1 MRKEFNLTQVER
13 SEKPGVG
20 LRLVRELK
28 QAVVIFIAILLMGC
42 SSDANT
48 SQTAS
53 VNQGNLRFE
62 KNRLIVSA
70 MLKDSTLI
78 EFILDSGCANGY
90 ANIDSVTLE
99 RKSKLQT
106 QPDTSNQISLQI
118 DGRNLS
124 YRYFINQHTR
134 PLIGLNCKDSLSR
147 WAVSLS
153 QNQLDI
159 TPDDSLINMDRYYA
173 IPIRIKYGLLP
184 IAELPITFYK
194 NGRVYSFK
202 RSFLVDTGTPMAF
215 CITDPDSELMAFVNS
230 IPHCEYDYALT
241 EMFNRQ
247 GRAREHI
254 KFILDSVAVQSF
266 VVERASCNID
276 VGVRSTRKEFG
287 DDVIG
292 TIGMGILK
300 NFDIVFDYRDSQ
312 LLIAPHGIEM
322 PYYEQAEGGLG
333 FVYSRNL
340 RVTFVQRGHNAHKS
354 GLRPGDEIVM
364 INNIPHDRLLESGV
378 MDSLR
383 MLPDNTQIHLKIKRR
398 EEILDINYLT
408 FSALR

>member
-1 MRKEFNLTQVER
+1 MKTF
-13 SEKPGVG
+13 
-20 LRLVRELK
+20 
-28 QAVVIFIAILLMGC
+28 AIVVMSAALLMGC
-42 SSDANT
+42 NHNANT
-48 SQTAS
+48 LCAVY
-53 VNQGNLRFE
+53 VNQGNLHFE

-70 MLKDSTLI
+70 MLADSTAMEV
-78 EFILDSGCANGY
+78 EFDSGCVNGY
-90 ANIDSVTLE
+90 ANIDSATLE
-99 RKSKLQT
+99 RISRLQT
-106 QPDTSNQISLQI
+106 QSNTCNQIALQV

-134 PLIGLNCKDSLSR
+134 PLIGLNCKDSLRR
-147 WAVSLS
+147 WAVTLS
-153 QNQLDI
+153 QNRFDI
-159 TPDDSLINMDRYYA
+159 ILDDSLVNTDRYCA
-173 IPIRIKYGLLP
+173 IPIRVKYGLLP
-184 IAELPITFYK
+184 IAELPIIFYK
-194 NGRVYSFK
+194 NGRAHSFK

-215 CITDPDSELMAFVNS
+215 CIMDPDSELMHFIET
-230 IPHCEYDYALT
+230 IPHCQYDDALT

-266 VVERASCNID
+266 VMGRASCDID

-300 NFDIVFDYRDSQ
+300 HFDMVFDYRDSQ
-312 LLIAPHGIEM
+312 LLIVPHGIEM

-333 FVYSRNL
+333 FTYSKSL
-340 RVTFVQRGHNAHKS
+340 RVSFVQRGHNAQKS
-354 GLRPGDEIVM
+354 GLRPGDEIVT
-364 INNIPHDRLLESGV
+364 INDIPRERLLDSDV

-383 MLPDNTQIHLKIKRR
+383 MLPEDTPLQLKVKRGK
-398 EEILDINYLT
+398 EVLDIDYLT

>member
-1 MRKEFNLTQVER
+1 MRNL
-13 SEKPGVG
+13 
-20 LRLVRELK
+20 
-28 QAVVIFIAILLMGC
+28 AIVVVLATLLMGC
-42 SSDANT
+42 GRNANT
-48 SQTAS
+48 SQTVS

-70 MLKDSTLI
+70 MLADSTAM
-78 EFILDSGCANGY
+78 EFEFDSGCVNGY
-90 ANIDSVTLE
+90 ANIDSATLE
-99 RKSKLQT
+99 RISKPQT
-106 QPDTSNQISLQI
+106 QSNTSNQIALQV

-124 YRYFINQHTR
+124 YKYFINQHTK
-134 PLIGLNCKDSLSR
+134 PLIGLNCKDSLRR
-147 WAVSLS
+147 WAVTLS
-153 QNQLDI
+153 QNRLDI
-159 TPDDSLINMDRYYA
+159 LPDDSLVNTDKYCA
-173 IPIRIKYGLLP
+173 IPIHIKYGLLP

-194 NGRVYSFK
+194 NGQAYSFK
-202 RSFLVDTGTPMAF
+202 RSFLVDTGTPMTF
-215 CITDPDSELMAFVNS
+215 CIMDPDDELMAFVNS
-230 IPHCEYDYALT
+230 IPHCQYDDALT

-266 VVERASCNID
+266 VVGRASCNID

-300 NFDIVFDYRDSQ
+300 NFDMVFDYRGSQ

-333 FVYSRNL
+333 FTYSKDL
-340 RVTFVQRGHNAHKS
+340 RVSFVAQNHNAQIA
-354 GLRPGDEIVM
+354 GLKPGDRIET
-364 INNIPHDRLLESGV
+364 INGMPREKLLDVSV

-383 MLPDNTQIHLKIKRR
+383 TLPDNTPLKLKIIRNDKIV
-398 EEILDINYLT
+398 EIEYLT
-408 FSALR
+408 LNRLK

>member
-1 MRKEFNLTQVER
+1 MRNL
-13 SEKPGVG
+13 
-20 LRLVRELK
+20 
-28 QAVVIFIAILLMGC
+28 AIVIILATLLMGC
-42 SSDANT
+42 NYNANT
-48 SQTAS
+48 LHAESIS
-53 VNQGNLRFE
+53 HGNLRFE

-70 MLKDSTLI
+70 MLADSTSI
-78 EFILDSGCANGY
+78 ELEFDSGCANGY
-90 ANIDSVTLE
+90 ANIDSATLE
-99 RKSKLQT
+99 RISKLQT
-106 QPDTSNQISLQI
+106 KPNTSNQIALQVN
-118 DGRNLS
+118 GRNLS

-159 TPDDSLINMDRYYA
+159 IPDDSLINMDRYYA

-194 NGRVYSFK
+194 NGSAYSFK
-202 RSFLVDTGTPMAF
+202 RSFLIDTGTPMAF

-230 IPHCEYDYALT
+230 IPHCEYDDALT
-241 EMFNRQ
+241 EMFNHQ

-266 VVERASCNID
+266 VVKRASCDID

-287 DDVIG
+287 GDVIG

-322 PYYEQAEGGLG
+322 PYYEQAE
-333 FVYSRNL
+333 V
-340 RVTFVQRGHNAHKS
+340 
-354 GLRPGDEIVM
+354 
-364 INNIPHDRLLESGV
+364 
-378 MDSLR
+378 
-383 MLPDNTQIHLKIKRR
+383 
-398 EEILDINYLT
+398 
-408 FSALR
+408 

>member
-1 MRKEFNLTQVER
+1 MRNLSIIIIIAACLFGCGHNSTMQ
-13 SEKPGVG
+13 
-20 LRLVRELK
+20 
-28 QAVVIFIAILLMGC
+28 QAE
-42 SSDANT
+42 ST
-48 SQTAS
+48 
-53 VNQGNLRFE
+53 NQGNLRFE

-70 MLKDSTLI
+70 MLADSTAM
-78 EFILDSGCANGY
+78 EFEFDSGCINGY
-90 ANIDSVTLE
+90 ANIDSATLE
-99 RKSKLQT
+99 RISKLQT
-106 QPDTSNQISLQI
+106 RPNTSKQIALQI

-124 YRYFINQHTR
+124 YKYFINQHTK
-134 PLIGLNCKDSLSR
+134 PLIGLNCKDSLRR
-147 WAVSLS
+147 WAINLS
-153 QNQLDI
+153 QNKLDI
-159 TPDDSLINMDRYYA
+159 IPDDSLVNTDKYCA

-194 NGRVYSFK
+194 NGQAYSFK

-215 CITDPDSELMAFVNS
+215 CIMDPDGELMAFVNS
-230 IPHCEYDYALT
+230 IPHCQYDDALT

-254 KFILDSVAVQSF
+254 KFILDSVVVQSF
-266 VVERASCNID
+266 VVGQASCDID

-300 NFDIVFDYRDSQ
+300 NFDMVFDYRDSQ

-333 FVYSRNL
+333 FTYSKSL
-340 RVTFVQRGHNAHKS
+340 RVSFVQRGHNAHKA
-354 GLRPGDEIVM
+354 GLRPGDEIVT
-364 INNIPHDRLLESGV
+364 INSIPHDRLLDSKV

-383 MLPDNTQIHLKIKRR
+383 MLPDNTPLNLKIIRNDKIV
-398 EEILDINYLT
+398 EIEYLT
-408 FSALR
+408 LNRLK

>member
-1 MRKEFNLTQVER
+1 MRNL
-13 SEKPGVG
+13 
-20 LRLVRELK
+20 
-28 QAVVIFIAILLMGC
+28 AIVIILATLLIGC
-42 SSDANT
+42 SSNANT

-70 MLKDSTLI
+70 MLADSTSI
-78 EFILDSGCANGY
+78 ELEFDSGCANGY

-99 RKSKLQT
+99 RISKLQT
-106 QPDTSNQISLQI
+106 QPNTSKQIALQV

-124 YRYFINQHTR
+124 YKYFINQHTK
-134 PLIGLNCKDSLSR
+134 PLIGLNCKDSLRR
-147 WAVSLS
+147 WAVTLS

-159 TPDDSLINMDRYYA
+159 IPDDSLVNTDKYCA

-194 NGRVYSFK
+194 NGQAYSFK

-215 CITDPDSELMAFVNS
+215 CIMDPDDELMAFVNS
-230 IPHCEYDYALT
+230 IPHCQYDDALT

-247 GRAREHI
+247 GRARKHI

-266 VVERASCNID
+266 VVGRASCDID
-276 VGVRSTRKEFG
+276 IGVRSTRKEFG

-300 NFDIVFDYRDSQ
+300 NFDMVFDYRDSQ

-322 PYYEQAEGGLG
+322 PYYEQAEGGFG
-333 FVYSRNL
+333 FTYSKSL
-340 RVTFVQRGHNAHKS
+340 RVSFVQRGHNAHKA
-354 GLRPGDEIVM
+354 GLRPGDKIVT
-364 INNIPHDRLLESGV
+364 INDIPHERLLDSGV

-383 MLPDNTQIHLKIKRR
+383 MLPDNTPLQILLKRNGK
-398 EEILDINYLT
+398 DISIEYRSCKT
-408 FSALR
+408 I

>member
-1 MRKEFNLTQVER
+1 MRNL
-13 SEKPGVG
+13 
-20 LRLVRELK
+20 
-28 QAVVIFIAILLMGC
+28 AIVVVLATFLMGC
-42 SSDANT
+42 SRNANT

-53 VNQGNLRFE
+53 VNQGNLRFD

-70 MLKDSTLI
+70 MLADSTSI
-78 EFILDSGCANGY
+78 ELELDSGCANGY

-99 RKSKLQT
+99 RITKLPT
-106 QPDTSNQISLQI
+106 QPNTSNQITLQVN
-118 DGRNLS
+118 GCNLS
-124 YRYFINQHTR
+124 YKYFINQQTR
-134 PLIGLNCKDSLSR
+134 PLIGLNCKDSLRR
-147 WAVSLS
+147 WAINLS
-153 QNQLDI
+153 QNKLDI
-159 TPDDSLINMDRYYA
+159 IPDDSLVNTDKYCA

-194 NGRVYSFK
+194 DGRAYSFK

-215 CITDPDSELMAFVNS
+215 CIMDPDNDMMNFVSS
-230 IPHCEYDYALT
+230 IPHCQYDDALT
-241 EMFNRQ
+241 AMFNRQ

-266 VVERASCNID
+266 VVERASCDID
-276 VGVRSTRKEFG
+276 VGVRSTRREFG

-333 FVYSRNL
+333 FTYSKSL
-340 RVTFVQRGHNAHKS
+340 RVSFVQRGHNAHKS
-354 GLRPGDEIVM
+354 GLRPRDEIVT
-364 INNIPHDRLLESGV
+364 INDIPHDRLLDSDV

-383 MLPDNTQIHLKIKRR
+383 MLPDNTPIHLKIRR
-398 EEILDINYLT
+398 GDKVLDINYLS
-408 FSALR
+408 FSAY

>member
-1 MRKEFNLTQVER
+1 MRNL
-13 SEKPGVG
+13 
-20 LRLVRELK
+20 
-28 QAVVIFIAILLMGC
+28 AIVIILATLLIGC
-42 SSDANT
+42 SSNANT

-70 MLKDSTLI
+70 MLADSTSI
-78 EFILDSGCANGY
+78 ELEFDSGCINGY

-99 RKSKLQT
+99 RISKLQT
-106 QPDTSNQISLQI
+106 QPNTSKQIALQV
-118 DGRNLS
+118 DGCNLS
-124 YRYFINQHTR
+124 YKYFINQQTK
-134 PLIGLNCKDSLSR
+134 PLIGLNCKDSLRR
-147 WAVSLS
+147 WTVNIS
-153 QNQLDI
+153 QNRLDI
-159 TPDDSLINMDRYYA
+159 IPDDSIVNTDKYCA

-194 NGRVYSFK
+194 NGQAYSFK

-215 CITDPDSELMAFVNS
+215 CIMDPDGELMAFVNS
-230 IPHCEYDYALT
+230 IPHCQYDDALT

-254 KFILDSVAVQSF
+254 KFILDSVVVQSF
-266 VVERASCNID
+266 VVGQASCDID

-300 NFDIVFDYRDSQ
+300 NFDMIFDYRDSQ

-333 FVYSRNL
+333 FTYSKSL
-340 RVTFVQRGHNAHKS
+340 RVSFVQREHNAHKA
-354 GLRPGDEIVM
+354 GLRPGDEIAT
-364 INNIPHDRLLESGV
+364 ISGIPHERLLDLEV

-383 MLPDNTQIHLKIKRR
+383 MLPDNTPLYLKIRR
-398 EEILDINYLT
+398 GEELLDIDYLT

>member
-1 MRKEFNLTQVER
+1 MRNLAIVIMLAALLIGCNFN
-13 SEKPGVG
+13 
-20 LRLVRELK
+20 
-28 QAVVIFIAILLMGC
+28 
-42 SSDANT
+42 ANT
-48 SQTAS
+48 LQTAS

-70 MLKDSTLI
+70 MLADSISMEL
-78 EFILDSGCANGY
+78 ELDSGCVNGH
-90 ANIDSVTLE
+90 AIIDSVTLE
-99 RKSKLQT
+99 RVSKLQT
-106 QPDTSNQISLQI
+106 LSNSSNQIALQV

-134 PLIGLNCKDSLSR
+134 PLIGLNCKDSLRR
-147 WAVSLS
+147 WAINIS
-153 QNQLDI
+153 QNRFAI
-159 TPDDSLINMDRYYA
+159 IPDDSLVNTDKYCA
-173 IPIRIKYGLLP
+173 IPIRVKYGLLP

-194 NGRVYSFK
+194 NGQAYSFK

-215 CITDPDSELMAFVNS
+215 CIMDPDGELMAFVNS
-230 IPHCEYDYALT
+230 IPHCQYDDALT
-241 EMFNRQ
+241 EIFNRQ

-266 VVERASCNID
+266 VMGRASCD
-276 VGVRSTRKEFG
+276 VDIGVRSTRKEFG

-300 NFDIVFDYRDSQ
+300 NFDLIFDYRDSQ

-322 PYYEQAEGGLG
+322 QYYEQAEGGLG
-333 FVYSRNL
+333 FTYSKDL
-340 RVTFVQRGHNAHKS
+340 RVSFVAQNHNAQIA
-354 GLRPGDEIVM
+354 GLKPGDRIET
-364 INNIPHDRLLESGV
+364 INGMPRDRLLDSKV

-383 MLPDNTQIHLKIKRR
+383 MLPDNTTLYLKIKRG
-398 EEILDINYLT
+398 EENLDINYLT

>member
-1 MRKEFNLTQVER
+1 MRKLSIVIMLTTF
-13 SEKPGVG
+13 
-20 LRLVRELK
+20 L
-28 QAVVIFIAILLMGC
+28 IGC
-42 SSDANT
+42 NHNANT

-70 MLKDSTLI
+70 MLADSTSI
-78 EFILDSGCANGY
+78 ELEFDSGCINGY

-99 RKSKLQT
+99 RISKLQT
-106 QPDTSNQISLQI
+106 RPNTSKQIALQV

-124 YRYFINQHTR
+124 YKYFINQHTR
-134 PLIGLNCKDSLSR
+134 PLIGLNCKDSLRR
-147 WAVSLS
+147 WAINIS
-153 QNQLDI
+153 QNRLDI
-159 TPDDSLINMDRYYA
+159 IPDDSLVNTDKHCA

-184 IAELPITFYK
+184 TAELPITFYK
-194 NGRVYSFK
+194 NGQAYSFK

-215 CITDPDSELMAFVNS
+215 CIMDPDSELMHFIET
-230 IPHCEYDYALT
+230 IPHCQYDDALT
-241 EMFNRQ
+241 EIFNRQ

-266 VVERASCNID
+266 VVGRASCDID
-276 VGVRSTRKEFG
+276 IGVRSTRKEFG

-300 NFDIVFDYRDSQ
+300 NFDMVFDYRDSQ

-333 FVYSRNL
+333 FTYSKSL
-340 RVTFVQRGHNAHKS
+340 RVSFVARGHNAHMS
-354 GLRPGDEIVM
+354 GLRPGDKIVS
-364 INNIPHDRLLESGV
+364 INDIPRDRLLDSKV

-383 MLPDNTQIHLKIKRR
+383 MLPDNTPLYLKIKRG
-398 EEILDINYLT
+398 EENLDINYLT

>member
-1 MRKEFNLTQVER
+1 MRN
-13 SEKPGVG
+13 
-20 LRLVRELK
+20 
-28 QAVVIFIAILLMGC
+28 IAIVVVLTTFLIGC
-42 SSDANT
+42 NHNANT

-70 MLKDSTLI
+70 MLADSTSI
-78 EFILDSGCANGY
+78 ELEFDSGCINGY

-99 RKSKLQT
+99 RISKLQT
-106 QPDTSNQISLQI
+106 RPNTSKQIALQV

-124 YRYFINQHTR
+124 YKYFINQHTR
-134 PLIGLNCKDSLSR
+134 PLIGLNCKDSLRR
-147 WAVSLS
+147 WAVTLS
-153 QNQLDI
+153 QNLFDI
-159 TPDDSLINMDRYYA
+159 IPDDSLVNTDKYCA

-184 IAELPITFYK
+184 TAELPITFYK
-194 NGRVYSFK
+194 NGQAYSFK

-215 CITDPDSELMAFVNS
+215 CIMDPDSELMHFIET
-230 IPHCEYDYALT
+230 IPHCQYDDALT
-241 EMFNRQ
+241 EIFNSQ

-266 VVERASCNID
+266 VVGRASCDID
-276 VGVRSTRKEFG
+276 IGVRSTRKEFG

-300 NFDIVFDYRDSQ
+300 NFDMVFDYRDSQ

-333 FVYSRNL
+333 FTYSKSL
-340 RVTFVQRGHNAHKS
+340 RVSFVARGHNAHMS
-354 GLRPGDEIVM
+354 GLRPGDKIVS
-364 INNIPHDRLLESGV
+364 INDIPRDRLLDSKV

-383 MLPDNTQIHLKIKRR
+383 MLPDNTTLYLKIKRG
-398 EEILDINYLT
+398 EENLDINYLT

>member
-1 MRKEFNLTQVER
+1 MRNLTI
-13 SEKPGVG
+13 
-20 LRLVRELK
+20 
-28 QAVVIFIAILLMGC
+28 VVVLATFLIGC

-53 VNQGNLRFE
+53 VNQGNLRFD

-70 MLKDSTLI
+70 MLADSTSI
-78 EFILDSGCANGY
+78 ELELDSGCANGY

-99 RKSKLQT
+99 RITKLPT
-106 QPDTSNQISLQI
+106 QPNTSKQIALQV

-124 YRYFINQHTR
+124 YKYFINQHTR
-134 PLIGLNCKDSLSR
+134 PLIGLNCKDSLRR
-147 WAVSLS
+147 WAVNLS
-153 QNQLDI
+153 QNRLDI
-159 TPDDSLINMDRYYA
+159 IPDDSLVNMDRYCA
-173 IPIRIKYGLLP
+173 IPIHVKYGLLP

-194 NGRVYSFK
+194 DGRAYSFK

-215 CITDPDSELMAFVNS
+215 CIMDPDNDMMNFVNS
-230 IPHCEYDYALT
+230 IPHCQYDDALT

-266 VVERASCNID
+266 VVGRASCNID
-276 VGVRSTRKEFG
+276 IGVRSTRKEFG
-287 DDVIG
+287 EDVIG

-300 NFDIVFDYRDSQ
+300 NFDMIFDYRDSQ

-322 PYYEQAEGGLG
+322 PYYEQAEGGFG
-333 FVYSRNL
+333 FTYSKSL
-340 RVTFVQRGHNAHKS
+340 RVSFVQRGHNAHKS
-354 GLRPGDEIVM
+354 GLHPGDEIVT
-364 INNIPHDRLLESGV
+364 INDIPHDRLLDSDV

-383 MLPDNTQIHLKIKRR
+383 MLPDNTPLYLKIRR
-398 EEILDINYLT
+398 GEDVLDIDYLT

>member
-1 MRKEFNLTQVER
+1 MRVI
-13 SEKPGVG
+13 V
-20 LRLVRELK
+20 V
-28 QAVVIFIAILLMGC
+28 AVLLFFLMGC
-42 SSDANT
+42 NCNMDT
-48 SQTAS
+48 SQMVS

-70 MLKDSTLI
+70 MLADSTAM
-78 EFILDSGCANGY
+78 EFEFDSGCINGY
-90 ANIDSVTLE
+90 ANIDSATLE
-99 RKSKLQT
+99 RISKLQT
-106 QPDTSNQISLQI
+106 QSNTSNQIALQV

-124 YRYFINQHTR
+124 YKYFINQHTK

-147 WAVSLS
+147 WAVNIS
-153 QNQLDI
+153 QNRLDI
-159 TPDDSLINMDRYYA
+159 IPDDSIVNTDKYYA
-173 IPIRIKYGLLP
+173 IPIRVKYGLLP

-194 NGRVYSFK
+194 NGYAYSFK

-215 CITDPDSELMAFVNS
+215 CIMDPDSELMAFVNS
-230 IPHCEYDYALT
+230 IPHCQYDDALT

-254 KFILDSVAVQSF
+254 NFILDSVVVQSF
-266 VVERASCNID
+266 VVGRASCNID
-276 VGVRSTRKEFG
+276 IGVRSTRKEFG

-300 NFDIVFDYRDSQ
+300 NFDMVFDYRDSQ

-333 FVYSRNL
+333 FTYSKNL
-340 RVTFVQRGHNAHKS
+340 RVSFVQRGHNAHKS
-354 GLRPGDEIVM
+354 GLHPGDKIVT
-364 INNIPHDRLLESGV
+364 INDIPHERLLDSNT

-383 MLPDNTQIHLKIKRR
+383 MLPDNTPMLLKIRR
-398 EEILDINYLT
+398 GGEVLDINYLT

>member
-1 MRKEFNLTQVER
+1 MRN
-13 SEKPGVG
+13 
-20 LRLVRELK
+20 
-28 QAVVIFIAILLMGC
+28 IAIVVVLTTFLIGC
-42 SSDANT
+42 KHDANT

-70 MLKDSTLI
+70 MLASSTSI
-78 EFILDSGCANGY
+78 ELEFDSGCINGY

-99 RKSKLQT
+99 RISKLQT
-106 QPDTSNQISLQI
+106 QPNTSKQIALQV
-118 DGRNLS
+118 DGCNLS
-124 YRYFINQHTR
+124 YKYFINQQTK
-134 PLIGLNCKDSLSR
+134 PLIGLNCKDSLRR
-147 WAVSLS
+147 WAVNIS
-153 QNQLDI
+153 QNRLDI
-159 TPDDSLINMDRYYA
+159 IPDDSIVNTDKYCA
-173 IPIRIKYGLLP
+173 IPIRVKYGLLP

-215 CITDPDSELMAFVNS
+215 CIMDPDSELMHFIET
-230 IPHCEYDYALT
+230 IPHCQYNDALT
-241 EMFNRQ
+241 EIFNRQ
-247 GRAREHI
+247 GRTREHI
-254 KFILDSVAVQSF
+254 NFILDSVVVQSF
-266 VVERASCNID
+266 VVGRASCNID

-300 NFDIVFDYRDSQ
+300 NFDMVFDYRDSQ

-333 FVYSRNL
+333 FTYSKSL
-340 RVTFVQRGHNAHKS
+340 RVSFVQREHNAHKA
-354 GLRPGDEIVM
+354 GLRPGDEIAT
-364 INNIPHDRLLESGV
+364 ISGIPHERLLDLEV

-383 MLPDNTQIHLKIKRR
+383 MLPDNTPLYLKIRR
-398 EEILDINYLT
+398 GEELLDIDYLT

>member
-1 MRKEFNLTQVER
+1 MKTF
-13 SEKPGVG
+13 
-20 LRLVRELK
+20 
-28 QAVVIFIAILLMGC
+28 AIVVMSAALLMGC
-42 SSDANT
+42 NRNANT
-48 SQTAS
+48 LCAEY

-70 MLKDSTLI
+70 MLADSTAM
-78 EFILDSGCANGY
+78 EFEFDSGCVNGY
-90 ANIDSVTLE
+90 ANIDSATLE
-99 RKSKLQT
+99 RIAKFQSQSN
-106 QPDTSNQISLQI
+106 TSNQIALQV

-134 PLIGLNCKDSLSR
+134 PLIGLNCKDSLRR
-147 WAVSLS
+147 WAVTLS
-153 QNQLDI
+153 QNRFDI
-159 TPDDSLINMDRYYA
+159 IPDDSLVNTDKYCA
-173 IPIRIKYGLLP
+173 IPIRVKYGLLP

-215 CITDPDSELMAFVNS
+215 CIMNPDSELMHFIET
-230 IPHCEYDYALT
+230 IPHCQYDDALT
-241 EMFNRQ
+241 EIFNRQ
-247 GRAREHI
+247 GRTREHI
-254 KFILDSVAVQSF
+254 NFILDSVVVQSF
-266 VVERASCNID
+266 VVGRASCNID

-287 DDVIG
+287 DDVVG

-300 NFDIVFDYRDSQ
+300 NFDLIFDYRDSQ

-333 FVYSRNL
+333 FTYSKSL
-340 RVTFVQRGHNAHKS
+340 RVSFVARGHNAHMS

-364 INNIPHDRLLESGV
+364 INDIPRERLLDSDV

-383 MLPDNTQIHLKIKRR
+383 ILPEDTPLQLKVKRGK
-398 EEILDINYLT
+398 EVLDIDYLT